1 MATYLVHLLDGHTR
15 KIEADL
21 IGYDME
27 TSMFEASS
35 STALVFMAPR
45 DQVRSV
51 ELADPELVVNVCLT
65 EDQVRGVVDSVLTE
79 VRQWSGPNAL
89 RLH

>member
-1 MATYLVHLLDGHTR
+1 MATYLVHLLDGHAR
-15 KIEADL
+15 KVDAENV
-21 IGYDME
+21 GYNLE

-35 STALVFMAPR
+35 ASGVVFMAPR

-65 EDQVRGVVDSVLTE
+65 EDQVRAVIGQVIVE
-79 VRQWSGPNAL
+79 ERQWSRPGV
-89 RLH
+89 RL

>member
-1 MATYLVHLLDGHTR
+1 MATYLVHMLDGHTR
-15 KIEADL
+15 KVDAENV
-21 IGYDME
+21 GYDLE

-35 STALVFMAPR
+35 AAGVVFMAPR

-65 EDQVRGVVDSVLTE
+65 EDEVRGVVDGVLAE
-79 VRQWSGPNAL
+79 MRQWSGPNAL
-89 RLH
+89 RLR